1 MPTYFRVTSGHL
13 MFTPR
18 GRILWSL
25 ESLNQTKN
33 WPGSKRSGLQR
44 SLYFDW
50 ISINLFHFLV
60 RYLIKS
66 PNGTIFDKI
75 TTYVRS
81 CAYMNFHVCNS
92 DHEVVGVVVALQ
104 LLFENFDKL
113 CLKVVYIV
121 RLDLMQDGRTQ

>member
-18 GRILWSL
+18 GRIVISRKSEPNEKLTGVKEVRTPKVTL
-25 ESLNQTKN
+25 FRLN
-33 WPGSKRSGLQR
+33 
-44 SLYFDW
+44 
-50 ISINLFHFLV
+50 FHKPVLV

-66 PNGTIFDKI
+66 QNGTIFGEI
-75 TTYVRS
+75 TTYVRF

-92 DHEVVGVVVALQ
+92 DHEVVGVVAVLQ
-104 LLFENFDKL
+104 PLFVNFDKL